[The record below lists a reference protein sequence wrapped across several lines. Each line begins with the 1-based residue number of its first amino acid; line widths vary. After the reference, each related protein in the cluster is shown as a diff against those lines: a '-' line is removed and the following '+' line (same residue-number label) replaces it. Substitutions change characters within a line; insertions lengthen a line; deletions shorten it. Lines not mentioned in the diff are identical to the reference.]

1 MSALPENA
9 LTLLE
14 QRADAKR
21 GWIYSVILWAV
32 VIVALVAAFATWGS
46 IAFEEGVL
54 TGRAIEKKLVKD
66 TAKPTTSCANLAE
79 VCAAEHARRW
89 RKSG

>member
-21 GWIYSVILWAV
+21 GLIYSIVIWAFT
-32 VIVALVAAFATWGS
+32 IGSLVAAFATWGS
-46 IAFEEGVL
+46 IAFEEGIL
-54 TGRAIEKKLVKD
+54 TGRAMEKRLAED
-66 TAKPTTSCANLAE
+66 TAKPTTSCANLAQ

-89 RKSG
+89 RNK